1 MVNGGYITMVSY
13 LFLVVLNLI
22 YRELFFKRVMS
33 KETVM
38 EVPLVT
44 DVQIVLT

>member
-1 MVNGGYITMVSY
+1 MVSY